1 MKTRFEHTTG
11 VAHLAKIVAQ
21 RPEFSGIGLNLYLA
35 SLAHDLGTPPFSH
48 ASEYFQD
55 LVLGKNHEEYI
66 DEILIDKSA
75 IGQIRSWEIDDH
87 KTHSIKEASVD
98 LMEGTIK
105 TGKMSAFVGSAYKM
119 LDLNNS
125 KIENASGHF
134 KLNFDTLFGSLHI
147 LARVGKPETGTLQKG
162 IAGNGV
168 KIRMGFYIDEKTN

>member
-1 MKTRFEHTTG
+1 MATYSSEFFKHKM
-11 VAHLAKIVAQ
+11 VKKHLAIELEENDSILDSIK
-21 RPEFSGIGLNLYLA
+21 LA
-35 SLAHDLGTPPFSH
+35 M
-48 ASEYFQD
+48 
-55 LVLGKNHEEYI
+55 
-66 DEILIDKSA
+66 
-75 IGQIRSWEIDDH
+75 